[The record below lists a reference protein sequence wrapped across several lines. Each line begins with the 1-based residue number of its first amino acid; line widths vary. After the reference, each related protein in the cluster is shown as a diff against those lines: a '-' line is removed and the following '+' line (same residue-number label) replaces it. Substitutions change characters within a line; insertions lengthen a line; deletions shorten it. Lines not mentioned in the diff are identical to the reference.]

1 MEERNTSLQAK
12 YLYFTRL
19 SVFSLLFAAPIFTAV
34 FPQTA
39 DASIFSYIKD
49 KILSVYSDEESTST
63 PAEFRNSQ
71 TISLLGS
78 NGPAQGGG
86 DIVIL
91 DETAL
96 LPDVG
101 PTGTIADVESSDRE
115 GRISLYVVRKG
126 DTLAQIAKM
135 YDVDTTTI
143 VWANDLDPKVALK
156 TGQTLVILPING
168 VQYIVK
174 KGDTLA
180 SIAKKYGGDEDE
192 IRSFNDLDA
201 SHQIA
206 VGDTIIIPDGKEAVE
221 PTATKKTPAGKTKKT
236 SNLASYAGYYQNPL
250 PTGRRTQGIH
260 GYNGIDI
267 GAPVGS
273 TIYAA
278 AQGRVLVS
286 NFRPTGN
293 PWFGGYGN
301 YVVIEHPNGTQTLY
315 AHMSAVYVSVGAR
328 VEQGQQIGEVG
339 NTGHSTGPHLHFE
352 VRGAKNPF

>member
-1 MEERNTSLQAK
+1 MQAK

-19 SVFSLLFAAPIFTAV
+19 SVFSLLFATLIFTAV
-34 FPQTA
+34 FPRTA

-49 KILSVYSDEESTST
+49 KVLGVYNDEESISAPT
-63 PAEFRNSQ
+63 EFRNSQ

-78 NGPAQGGG
+78 NGLAQGGG

-101 PTGTIADVESSDRE
+101 PMGTIADVESSGRE
-115 GRISLYVVRKG
+115 GRISLYVVRRG

-143 VWANDLDPKVALK
+143 VWANDLDQKVALK

-192 IRSFNDLDA
+192 IRSFNDIGT
-201 SHQIA
+201 SHQIV

-221 PTATKKTPAGKTKKT
+221 PTTKKTPGKTKKT

-250 PTGRRTQGIH
+250 PTGRKTQGIH

-328 VEQGQQIGEVG
+328 VEQGQQIGEAG
-339 NTGHSTGPHLHFE
+339 NTGRSTGPHLHFE